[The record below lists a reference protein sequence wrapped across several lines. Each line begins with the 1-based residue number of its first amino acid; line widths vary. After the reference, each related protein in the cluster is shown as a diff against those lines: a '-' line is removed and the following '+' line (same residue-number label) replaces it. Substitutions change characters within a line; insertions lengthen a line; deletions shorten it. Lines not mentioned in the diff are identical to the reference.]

1 MKGVAVVGA
10 GSWGTAV
17 AALLGAKGI
26 RVTMWARDEEA
37 AARIT
42 AEHRNPRHLSD
53 VVLPDAVVAT
63 SDVHAAV
70 SGAEVVVVATPSH
83 AVRDIAEAMR
93 GAIGPQ
99 TPVVSLAKG
108 IERGTLLRMTQVLAE
123 VLGRP
128 ERLAALSG
136 PNHAEEVSVGIPS
149 ATVVAAYDETVGLEL
164 RDLFSTPAFRVY
176 TNPDVVGVE
185 IAAATKNVIA
195 VAAGMSDGLGYG
207 DNTKATLM
215 TRGLAEMARLGTRL
229 GANPLTYMGLA
240 GVGDLIA
247 TCTSR
252 HSRNRALGEHVA
264 RGGTVESFAEQT
276 RMVAEGALACVAVDE
291 LGRQAGVDM
300 PITHQVRAILYE
312 GASVRSAA
320 GALMGREAKDEL
332 HGMGLVD
339 DEEA

>member
-1 MKGVAVVGA
+1 MTRIAIIGA
-10 GSWGTAV
+10 GSWGTAM
-17 AALLGAKGI
+17 AALLGGKGLD
-26 RVTMWARDEEA
+26 VALWARDPEA
-37 AARIT
+37 ATTIT
-42 AEHRNPRHLSD
+42 TEHRNPRHLTD
-53 VVLPDAVVAT
+53 VVLPRRVTAT
-63 SDVHAAV
+63 SDVRAAID
-70 SGAEVVVVATPSH
+70 GAEVVVIATPSH
-83 AVRDIAEAMR
+83 AVRAAAEAMR
-93 GAIGPQ
+93 GALASS

-108 IERGTLLRMTQVLAE
+108 LERDTLMRMTEVLSE
-123 VLGRP
+123 VLGNR
-128 ERLAALSG
+128 ERVAALSG

-149 ATVVAAYDETVGLEL
+149 ASVVAAYDEALGLRL
-164 RDLFSTPAFRVY
+164 REVFSAATFRVY

-195 VAAGMSDGLGYG
+195 VAAGMSDGLGFG

-252 HSRNRALGEHVA
+252 HSRNRALGEHIA

-276 RMVAEGALACVAVDE
+276 HMVAEGAFACVAVDE
-291 LGRQAGVDM
+291 LGKRYGVEM

-312 GASVRSAA
+312 GASVSSAA
-320 GALMGREAKDEL
+320 DALMGREAKDEL

-339 DEEA
+339 D